1 MIRRSRIR
9 LAAALALIGLIAVA
23 SNGAVA
29 AKEKTIDI
37 APFVQQVGTYD
48 YLASPNYQG
57 LLPISSILKGTTIG
71 LGTFANLDGEM
82 VVLNGIVYRVGIDGV
97 PSKASTK
104 RLTPFMQAVNFDPQK
119 STRLAPNTACSALP
133 QVIDQLVKSTVGIVA
148 VRLSGVFFDVETRSV
163 QAQLPPYPT
172 LANAVSTQTKF
183 SLGRVNATLVGFRQ
197 GPDAQ
202 GIGAP
207 GLHLHGLTKSLAAGG
222 HVLSCVTGP
231 NVLLEVE
238 KTQGVRV
245 HTP

>member
-9 LAAALALIGLIAVA
+9 LAAVLALIGLIAVA

-29 AKEKTIDI
+29 ANEKTVDS

-57 LLPISSILKGTTIG
+57 LLPISSILNGTTIG

-82 VVLNGIVYRVGIDGV
+82 VVLNGIVYRVGTDGV
-97 PSKASTK
+97 PSKASIK
-104 RLTPFMQAVNFDPQK
+104 RLTPFMQAVNFNPQK

-148 VRLSGVFFDVETRSV
+148 VRLSGVFY
-163 QAQLPPYPT
+163 LPPYPT
-172 LANAVSTQTKF
+172 LVDAVSTQTKF
-183 SLGRVNATLVGFRQ
+183 PLGRVNATLVGFRQ

-207 GLHLHGLTKSLAAGG
+207 GLHLHGLTKSLGAGG

-231 NVLLEVE
+231 SVLLEVE

-245 HTP
+245 HMP

>member
-9 LAAALALIGLIAVA
+9 LAAVLALIGLIAVA

-57 LLPISSILKGTTIG
+57 LLPISSILNGTTIG

-148 VRLSGVFFDVETRSV
+148 VRLSGVFY
-163 QAQLPPYPT
+163 LPPYPT